1 VTESHDYSHDL
12 PLRCDILVNSEGAP
26 VAVMVSL
33 KPAPTEAELV
43 SDWEARW
50 DALAQKVGQAWK
62 SEKSAVEILMEMRQ

>member
-1 VTESHDYSHDL
+1 
-12 PLRCDILVNSEGAP
+12 
-26 VAVMVSL
+26 MVSL